1 MNSHRFF
8 RFLAATALSACC
20 STVLSQQLEEVI
32 VSAQKRSESLQDV
45 AISVA
50 VVSGEEL
57 AALNK
62 TQIREL
68 SRLVPSLTY
77 ATGTSDA
84 GQSIVMRGVGTQTF
98 SRSVDQSVGTVID
111 GITAGSV
118 SGSLLD
124 FTDVDRIEV
133 LRGPQGMLFGKN
145 ASAGLLSITTRSPT
159 EELTAGLGASY
170 GDEDSIQ
177 LNGYLSGPIVEDR
190 LLGRLSLYSNTRD
203 GVLKNDYPG
212 GKDFNDRDEWGVRAK
227 LKWLVTDELDAQLTY
242 VHAERDHNCCLGPL
256 RNVTAGSVADREGG
270 PRGSNAENVL
280 DNDQSPGDTELDTYA
295 LHLNYTLGDYTFTSI
310 TAYTEEDV
318 FGAARGDLYTRTAL
332 PMNDSWEN
340 YEQFTQELR
349 VTSPAGAT
357 LSYVAGLYYFDKDI
371 DRQFVR
377 LIDLYGIDASPTP
390 DSGAISLLNDP
401 HTTSESFAV
410 FGQLTW
416 NITEQG
422 RLSVGARYNDD
433 ELTIDQTVSFIP
445 GTIPEAPP
453 GTIKDK
459 TDNQEV
465 SWRVIGELD
474 ITDDAMVYAS
484 VARGYKGPGSNSLPS
499 GPTSGDDVF
508 VDPEIPT
515 NYEIGIKSEWLDN
528 RVRFNAAIYYTE
540 FKDFQASAQ
549 VPNAFPPLFFLANA
563 GELETQGVEIEINAQ
578 ALENLQLQASIAYT
592 DATFSDWADA
602 PCYAHQSEADGCVN
616 GMQDLS
622 GADMPDSPD
631 WAINLGANYFIPL
644 SSLPFDGF
652 VRGNYFWQDDV
663 QFDTTNNPLHIG
675 DSHGTVDLYTG
686 ISSED
691 GMYTLQF
698 FVQNLFDEFYIVSL
712 SGQTQVGIEAGH
724 GLPYDYKRRYG
735 MSLQL
740 NF

>member
-1 MNSHRFF
+1 MNTAQ
-8 RFLAATALSACC
+8 LARISGAAALALCC
-20 STVLSQQLEEVI
+20 AAVHAQLLEEVL
-32 VSAQKRSESLQDV
+32 VTAQKRSESLQDV
-45 AISVA
+45 PISVA
-50 VVSGEEL
+50 VLSGEEL

-62 TQIREL
+62 TQISQL

-84 GQSIVMRGVGTQTF
+84 GQSIVIRGVGTQTF

-111 GITAGSV
+111 GVSAGSI

-145 ASAGLLSITTRSPT
+145 ASAGLLNITTRSPT
-159 EELTAGLGASY
+159 RELTAGLGASY
-170 GDEDSIQ
+170 SDDDSIQ
-177 LNGYLSGPIVEDR
+177 LNGYLSGPLVEDR
-190 LLGRLSLYSNTRD
+190 LLGRVALYSNTRD
-203 GVLKNDYPG
+203 GILKNNYPG

-227 LKWLVTDELDAQLTY
+227 LQWLLSEKIDAQLSY
-242 VHAERDHNCCLGPL
+242 VHAKRDHNCCIGPL

-295 LHLNYTLGDYTFTSI
+295 LYLNYSLGDYTFTSI

-318 FGAARGDLYTRTAL
+318 FSAARGDLYTRTAL

-349 VTSPAGAT
+349 VTSPADAR

-371 DRQFVR
+371 DRHFIR
-377 LIDLYGIDASPTP
+377 LIDLYGIDAVPVP
-390 DSGAISLLNDP
+390 GPGAISLLNDP
-401 HTTSESFAV
+401 RTTSESFAV

-416 NITEQG
+416 NITEHG

-433 ELTIDQTVSFIP
+433 ELTIDQTVSSLP
-445 GTIPEAPP
+445 GTIPEAPA

-499 GPTSGDDVF
+499 GPSSGRDVF

-528 RVRFNAAIYYTE
+528 RLRFNAAVYYTQFE
-540 FKDFQASAQ
+540 DFQASAQ

-563 GELETQGVEIEINAQ
+563 GELETQGVEIEITAQ
-578 ALENLQLQASIAYT
+578 ALENLQLQASFAYT

-602 PCYAHQSEADGCVN
+602 PCYANQSAADGCIN
-616 GMQDLS
+616 EIQDLS

-631 WAINLGANYFIPL
+631 WAINLGANYYIPL
-644 SSLPFDGF
+644 PSLPFDGF

-675 DSHGTVDLYTG
+675 DSHGTLDLYTG
-686 ISSED
+686 ISSRD
-691 GMYTLQF
+691 GQYTLQF
-698 FVQNLFDEFYIVSL
+698 FIQNLFDEFYIVSL
-712 SGQTQVGIEAGH
+712 SGQQEVGIEAGH